1 MSFEFDNKTEDEKK
15 REMQR
20 IIDEISKCEKCEL
33 HKTRKKPV
41 PGEGSINSRIM
52 LIGEAPGRNEDEQG
66 RPFVGQAGKFLNQ
79 LLKEAGIRRE
89 EVYITNIIK
98 CRPQNNRDPTEKE
111 IKSCSPYLD
120 KQLNIIKPK
129 AIITLGNY
137 ATKYI
142 LRKFKLK
149 EESISKI
156 HGKKYKINN
165 LIFNTKIMPSY
176 HPAAA
181 LYNPNLKQTIIDDF
195 KKIREELK

>member
-41 PGEGSINSRIM
+41 PGEGSITSRIM

-66 RPFVGQAGKFLNQ
+66 KPFVGQAGKFLNQ

-98 CRPQNNRDPTEKE
+98 CRPPNNRDPTEKE